1 MLVFP
6 KEVLFSMNIIRRSV
20 TLYNLPLTHYPTPTL
35 SIQVFKKSEI

>member
-20 TLYNLPLTHYPTPTL
+20 TLYNLPLTHYPTPHTFNS
-35 SIQVFKKSEI
+35 SIQKI